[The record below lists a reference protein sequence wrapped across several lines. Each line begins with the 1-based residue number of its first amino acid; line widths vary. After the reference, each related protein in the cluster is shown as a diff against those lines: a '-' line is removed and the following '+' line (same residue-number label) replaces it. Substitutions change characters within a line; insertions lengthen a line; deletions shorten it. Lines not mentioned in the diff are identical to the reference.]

1 MALEEEKQK
10 AEGNSEEKQKTSID
24 EGAQDD
30 ILDENDPED
39 ALLIK
44 ALQRYD
50 DEMLDQLFGQSDDEK
65 PVPLSAKG
73 HEQIQELFSQWLGPE
88 KAKLM
93 LEKEDAAYQ
102 NELRRWKNIRR
113 QRRLVRVRRW
123 GSAAAAALFAVIL
136 GTLGMQSS
144 LAFKLPEV
152 GFEAVVGSE
161 RTRLTA
167 ETSEQGGEADGID
180 VYYTLGKVLD
190 GYEKI
195 EDIKTAFLNSQT
207 YQNFSGDIYTF
218 SQQLISENIGVNTE
232 MGEGQYIKTMYGEAY
247 YFTYKNISSLVW
259 NYHGYAFKIE
269 GSLSKDELLQL
280 QAYLIQEEKQ

>member
-50 DEMLDQLFGQSDDEK
+50 DEMLDQLFSQSDDEK

-93 LEKEDAAYQ
+93 LEKEDVAYQ

-152 GFEAVVGSE
+152 GFEAIVGSE

-190 GYEKI
+190 GYELVDDI
-195 EDIKTAFLNSQT
+195 ENEYIK
-207 YQNFSGDIYTF
+207 YQVFQNASGEAYIF
-218 SQQLISENIGVNTE
+218 SQQPSTSDVYANTE
-232 MGEGQYIKTMYGEAY
+232 IMQGENVNTMYGTAY
-247 YFTYKNISSLVW
+247 LYLFDDINSIAW
-259 NYHGYAFKIE
+259 NYQNYTFKIE
-269 GSLSKDELLQL
+269 GVLSKEELLSLL
-280 QAYLIQEEKQ
+280 QSLIREV